1 MLMSE
6 GLKKILFD
14 NGYYIVES
22 NQSLMIRRKVVSSL
36 GHMLLFVT
44 IGVLTFGLGLIMSFL
59 FGFEMAIAIL
69 IIGMVIAGVPFFG
82 YLSAPYRGL
91 VFNLRDKTILFR
103 AGRSRAYKFGEIDS
117 LELVSNV
124 SDADTNA
131 FSDSN
136 KEYRYHFNLLLDNGI
151 KEELF
156 RFSRDHEMAKNHS
169 TELNNF
175 FKNLL
180 VEKTI

>member
-1 MLMSE
+1 MSE

-14 NGYYIVES
+14 NGYYIVER
-22 NQSLMIRRKVVSSL
+22 NQSVIIRRKVVASL

-44 IGVLTFGLGLIMSFL
+44 IGVLTFGLGLLMSMVI
-59 FGFEMAIAIL
+59 GFEMAIVIL
-69 IIGMVIAGVPFFG
+69 IIGMVISGVPFFG

-156 RFSRDHEMAKNHS
+156 RISRDSEIARNHS
-169 TELNNF
+169 IELNDF
-175 FKNLL
+175 FKKLL